1 MIENL
6 SVDEIVEKEDFVI
19 DNDNLADWA
28 VRTIRT
34 ENKERDRLINIAKDQ
49 IAELEAQ
56 IDNITAQYAYKTVR
70 LESYLSK
77 YFDTVPHKETKTQ
90 ESYKLLSG
98 TLVLTKPMVSLTAP
112 DSDNEVFKEF
122 VRRTAPEYIKTVET
136 VRWGDYKKTLKAS
149 DGVVVDANGE
159 VVEGILCKAVP
170 PKFSVK

>member
-1 MIENL
+1 MIENIN
-6 SVDEIVEKEDFVI
+6 VDEIIEKDDFVI

-56 IDNITAQYAYKTVR
+56 IDNITAQYAYKTAR
-70 LESYLSK
+70 LESYLSR
-77 YFDTVPHKETKTQ
+77 YFDTVPHNETKTQ

-98 TLVLTKPMVSLTAP
+98 TLVLTKPKVSLAAP
-112 DSDNEVFKEF
+112 NADNEVFNDF

-136 VRWGDYKKTLKAS
+136 VRWGDYKKTLKFS
-149 DGVVVDANGE
+149 GDVVIDSNGE
-159 VVEGILCKAVP
+159 IVEGLVCTAVP
-170 PKFSVK
+170 PNFSVK